1 MNPTSLPGR
10 VSVSRPKVLQLI
22 AHLSAG
28 GASKVAISLAQ
39 LLRDHG
45 CDATLVSGTRTG
57 SEGEMISFA
66 RERDVWLSLMP
77 TLVRGP
83 HLRLDLTSLAGL
95 TWLLKRGN
103 FDIIHAHGSKA
114 QVLGLLAGRLAGV
127 PVRLAHVHGWAFQ
140 DPVHAMSPRT
150 QMAFLRTTFRWAT
163 RIIAVS
169 HSNVQTG
176 LAHGIGRR
184 SQYVVIE
191 PPVEFGRFARPPS
204 DPTMVR
210 RRLGL
215 GPSDRVIGSVMRLA
229 SQKAPL
235 DFVEAAARVRA
246 RMPEAKFVIVGDGPL
261 LADVRAAV
269 AQRSLQGAVLLLGY
283 RRDVPA
289 LLSAFDVF
297 ALSSLWEGLPIVYL
311 EAMAAGK
318 PVVGTDVDGASE
330 AVEDGVTGI
339 LVPPRDPMALG
350 DAILQVA
357 ADPDLAQRMG
367 AAGRR
372 RASAFDVKGMVAR
385 AHELYVK
392 LLTAGDRVVVA
403 EKVSPGPSDAP
414 VRWHSTSPPTHSPA
428 RDSE

>member
-1 MNPTSLPGR
+1 
-10 VSVSRPKVLQLI
+10 
-22 AHLSAG
+22 
-28 GASKVAISLAQ
+28 
-39 LLRDHG
+39 
-45 CDATLVSGTRTG
+45 
-57 SEGEMISFA
+57 MISFA

-83 HLRLDLTSLAGL
+83 HLRLDLTSLARL

-103 FDIIHAHGSKA
+103 FDVVHTHGSKA

-261 LADVRAAV
+261 SADVRAAV
-269 AQRSLQGAVLLLGY
+269 AQRSLQDAVLLLGY

-339 LVPPRDPMALG
+339 LVPPRDPMALS

-357 ADPDLAQRMG
+357 ADPDLARRMG

-385 AHELYVK
+385 ARELYVK

-414 VRWHSTSPPTHSPA
+414 VRWHSTSPPAHSPA